1 MPMNAGDLLAAMK
14 RTVGQL
20 AAFNDIAKALTSS
33 LELPDVL
40 TVVMQK
46 VSELLN
52 PRNWSLLLYDEA
64 TDQLYFEVVV
74 GQGAERLR
82 ILRIEPGEG
91 IAGSVFASGKARRV
105 DDVRDDPDFSTRFDH
120 ASEFETRS
128 VLAVPLRVRGHS
140 LGVIELVNGPT
151 DPFFTEDDLQALSG
165 IAEFAAIAIDNAR
178 NFRKVQ
184 ELTLTDE
191 HTGLYNVRHLRV
203 LLEKEVA
210 RAQRFQHPL
219 SLIFLDLDHF
229 KQVNDTHGHLVGSAL
244 LEEVARLLAG
254 SIRQVDS
261 AFRYGGDEFVVLLI
275 ETDANAAQLIAGR
288 IRDGFNRRV
297 FLGDRGL
304 SIRITASFGVAT
316 YPDHATSSTALLGA
330 ADAAMYEAKAA
341 GRDAI
346 RAAPFPST
354 ATPALPTDG

>member
-1 MPMNAGDLLAAMK
+1 MNAGDLLAALK

-33 LELPDVL
+33 LELSEVL
-40 TVVMQK
+40 NVVMAK
-46 VSELLN
+46 VSELLS
-52 PRNWSLLLYDEA
+52 PRNWSLLLWDDA
-64 TDQLYFEVVV
+64 TDKLYFEVVV
-74 GQGAERLR
+74 GKGAERLR
-82 ILRIEPGEG
+82 SMQIEAGEG
-91 IAGSVFASGKARRV
+91 IAGSVFTTGKARRV
-105 DDVRDDPDFSTRFDH
+105 DDVRADPAFSVRFDH

-140 LGVIELVNGPT
+140 LGVIELVNGPA
-151 DPFFTEDDLQALSG
+151 DPSFTEDDLQALSA

-191 HTGLYNVRHLRV
+191 HTGLYNVRHLRA

-219 SLIFLDLDHF
+219 SVIFLDLDHF

-244 LEEVARLLAG
+244 LEDVARLLAG

-261 AFRYGGDEFVVLLI
+261 AFRYGGDEFVILLI
-275 ETDANAAQLIAGR
+275 ETDTNAAQLIAGR
-288 IRDGFNRRV
+288 IREAFHRRS
-297 FLGDRGL
+297 FLADRGL
-304 SIRITASFGVAT
+304 EIRIAASFGVAT
-316 YPDHATSSTALLGA
+316 YPDQATSATALLA
-330 ADAAMYEAKAA
+330 ASDAAMYEAKAA

-346 RAAPFPST
+346 RSAPFLAAAS
-354 ATPALPTDG
+354 PALPPEP